1 MGDRVVCMTTQIA
14 VIEDVTKRTANSAR
28 GPFEIFEVQL
38 MGNPHR
44 ARKDVWDIAM
54 TLRGQ
59 SVFADTRTEQR
70 GEWTNYFV
78 DSIVP
83 ATQSVPVP
91 MPVEQTTG
99 YPLVGTAQPI
109 TAPTSG
115 GTMNVHVTPQPT
127 GYVVSDKDRIIW
139 RQTATKVA
147 ADLRDPSD
155 SDVTFWANVD
165 MLIHFYETGL
175 YPQP

>member
-1 MGDRVVCMTTQIA
+1 MTTQIA

-38 MGNPHR
+38 MGNAHR

-59 SVFADTRTEQR
+59 SVFADVRSEQR

-83 ATQSVPVP
+83 ATQSTPVQPAQTAAP
-91 MPVEQTTG
+91 MPETTSFG
-99 YPLVGTAQPI
+99 PQATTTAGTG
-109 TAPTSG
+109 S
-115 GTMNVHVTPQPT
+115 MNVQFTPQPT

-147 ADLRDPSD
+147 ADLRDPGD